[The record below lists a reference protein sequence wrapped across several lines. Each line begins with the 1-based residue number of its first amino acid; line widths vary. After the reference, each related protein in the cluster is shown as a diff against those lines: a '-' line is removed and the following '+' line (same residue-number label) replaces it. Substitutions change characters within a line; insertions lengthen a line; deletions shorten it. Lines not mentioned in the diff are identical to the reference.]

1 MPSLWAQSLFLGQ
14 IEQKIESIL
23 QLLSISCF
31 KKENYLC
38 YETALLT
45 TNTLGQTN
53 ERAVSLSVH
62 STILKFRLLEL
73 TW

>member
-1 MPSLWAQSLFLGQ
+1 MPSFWAQSLFLGQ

-45 TNTLGQTN
+45 TNTLGQTSEQFHCQFIQPSWN
-53 ERAVSLSVH
+53 LD
-62 STILKFRLLEL
+62 F
-73 TW
+73 WN